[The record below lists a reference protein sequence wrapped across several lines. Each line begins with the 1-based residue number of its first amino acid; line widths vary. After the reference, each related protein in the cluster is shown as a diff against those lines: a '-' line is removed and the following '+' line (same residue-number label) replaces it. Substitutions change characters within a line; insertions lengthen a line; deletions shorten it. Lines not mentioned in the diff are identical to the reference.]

1 MPLVPTTEIKQS
13 DTYVFVP
20 AALTG
25 TAATLSASACGIR
38 AWVTP
43 FPVRL
48 VQMTVYT
55 GAGTVS
61 TTTFT
66 PAYGTSTG
74 GIALLGTTLA
84 ATATAP
90 ASASAATDLG
100 IDTIDSTT
108 TLPPIVPAGSA
119 IGINIPA
126 VGSQAV
132 TIVGIGFRYRP
143 A

>member
-1 MPLVPTTEIKQS
+1 MALVPATEIKQS

-25 TAATLSASACGIR
+25 TATAVSASASGVR
-38 AWVTP
+38 VWVTP
-43 FPVRL
+43 FPIRL
-48 VQMTVYT
+48 LQMTVYT
-55 GAGTVS
+55 GAGAITS
-61 TTTFT
+61 GSTFT

-74 GIALLGTTLA
+74 GVVALGTTLA
-84 ATATAP
+84 ATATTP
-90 ASASAATDLG
+90 VASTANDIG
-100 IDTIDSTT
+100 IDTIDTTT

-126 VGSQAV
+126 VTGNA
-132 TIVGIGFRYRP
+132 TNIIGIGFRYRP